1 MEELLKQIL
10 ARLDNLNN
18 DVKDKKPLVGQVKTL
33 QEQVTRIETRIEND
47 VSDKVRVLYD
57 GYALRGDQVERLRE
71 HLDER
76 LDVIQTDLS
85 YVVGKVAHTRETFCS

>member
-18 DVKDKKPLVGQVKTL
+18 DVKDLKPLVGQVKTL

-57 GYALRGDQVERLRE
+57 GYALGGDYRSNACGNTWTSVKTLTNYNAPENG
-71 HLDER
+71 
-76 LDVIQTDLS
+76 
-85 YVVGKVAHTRETFCS
+85 VGFGKI

>member
-1 MEELLKQIL
+1 MEKLLKQIL

-18 DVKDKKPLVGQVKTL
+18 DVKDLKHLVGQVKTL

-47 VSDKVRVLYD
+47 VSDKVRDLYD

-71 HLDER
+71 HLDVR
-76 LDVIQTDLS
+76 KNTYQL
-85 YVVGKVAHTRETFCS
+85 